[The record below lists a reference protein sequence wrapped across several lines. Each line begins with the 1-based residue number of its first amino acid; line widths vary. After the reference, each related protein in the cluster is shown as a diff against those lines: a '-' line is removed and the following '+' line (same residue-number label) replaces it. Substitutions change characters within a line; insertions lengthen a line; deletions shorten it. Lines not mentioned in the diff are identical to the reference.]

1 MQANGVATAIHYPA
15 AVHQQPAYQ
24 QDNIVC
30 HAMTVTEQ
38 LLPQIVTLPMYPQLT
53 DDQALTICRAA
64 TQALNA

>member
-1 MQANGVATAIHYPA
+1 
-15 AVHQQPAYQ
+15 
-24 QDNIVC
+24 
-30 HAMTVTEQ
+30 MTVTEQ